1 MPTAFITQVPWHP
14 TLTDELPLAK
24 ALQGEPVDAVE
35 LYIRNDFRPDGA
47 FISVNGRPLK
57 DDSGTAK
64 GGVAVMRDITA
75 AKRSEDLLR
84 KAKEEAERANHAK
97 SEFLSRMSHELRT
110 PLNSI
115 LGFAQLLEMD
125 ALSDEQQDSL
135 AHIMKGGQH
144 LLSLINEVLDLARI
158 EAGRLSLSAEP
169 IHLQEVIQ
177 EALAF
182 VRPIA
187 QQRNIVVRCDSTID
201 SGRHV
206 KADQQRLRQVLLN
219 LLSNAVKYNLEN
231 GRVDISCQE
240 RERAAYSA
248 LPLPTPA
255 AEFPKNI
262 KRGSSNPSNA
272 WATRVWKSKGPVSA
286 SRSPEG

>member
-1 MPTAFITQVPWHP
+1 MCPKSNGASAYGIYCPDTMAPYP
-14 TLTDELPLAK
+14 AGELPLAK
-24 ALQGEPVDAVE
+24 ALQGETVDGTE
-35 LYIRNDFRPDGA
+35 LYIRNHFRPDGA

-57 DDSGTAK
+57 DDSGKAR
-64 GGVAVMRDITA
+64 GGVAVIRDITA

-84 KAKEEAERANHAK
+84 KAKDEAERANHAK

-125 ALSDEQQDSL
+125 ALSEEQQDSL

-158 EAGRLSLSAEP
+158 EAGRLSLSPEP

-177 EALAF
+177 DALAF

-187 QQRNIVVRCDSTID
+187 QQRNILIRCDATVD

-206 KADQQRLRQVLLN
+206 KADQQRLRQVFLN
-219 LLSNAVKYNLEN
+219 LLSNAVKYNLPKAAASI
-231 GRVDISCQE
+231 ISCQHAG
-240 RERAAYSA
+240 RAAHSASVHYRHRSRHFGKTAREA
-248 LPLPTPA
+248 LPAL
-255 AEFPKNI
+255 
-262 KRGSSNPSNA
+262 R
-272 WATRVWKSKGPVSA
+272 TR
-286 SRSPEG
+286 RR